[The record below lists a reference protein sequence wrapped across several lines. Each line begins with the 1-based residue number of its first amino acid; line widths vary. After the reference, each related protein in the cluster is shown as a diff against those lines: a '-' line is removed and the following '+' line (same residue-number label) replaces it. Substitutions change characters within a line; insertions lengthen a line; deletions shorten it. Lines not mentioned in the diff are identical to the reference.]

1 LKSQEWLNEEGVR
14 SNASSPEPTT
24 LGIMSDGYMEEIW
37 ETLIALAT
45 AAAIGIGVV
54 SLAAHLNETR
64 AARGTESSTQATM
77 RALPAGVA
85 GIGAPEASHFN

>member
-1 LKSQEWLNEEGVR
+1 
-14 SNASSPEPTT
+14 
-24 LGIMSDGYMEEIW
+24 MSDGYIEEIW

-77 RALPAGVA
+77 RACPQEWPGSALRRPRISTETTINDVA
-85 GIGAPEASHFN
+85 